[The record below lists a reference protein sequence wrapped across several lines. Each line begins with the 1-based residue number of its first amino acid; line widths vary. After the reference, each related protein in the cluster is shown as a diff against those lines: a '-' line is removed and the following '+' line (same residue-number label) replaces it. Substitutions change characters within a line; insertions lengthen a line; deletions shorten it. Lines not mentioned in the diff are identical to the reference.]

1 MENQE
6 KVKWEITPDRFLIG
20 VEPQCKGIEFEMTLN
35 LTYQEFEDIVKLK
48 YPGIHL
54 SDKPGSIDRHFVFNV
69 MEGDITIIS
78 YDKPTHV
85 KGIILDHGGKGEWG
99 PLFVKRFEEQ
109 YPVSMEEQKEPTGQ
123 QRLPTINIK
132 SQLPKRPT
140 DLRRWNQIWNIVRGK
155 IRAYPTNNSLTKWF
169 KTRPKMPGDDLKCS
183 YDTMKKIVM
192 AGEAGLLDL
201 PKVT

>member
-1 MENQE
+1 MENQR
-6 KVKWEITPDRFLIG
+6 EIIDQIGPDRYLIG

-78 YDKPTHV
+78 YDKSTHV

-99 PLFVKRFEEQ
+99 PLFVKRFETL
-109 YPVSMEEQKEPTGQ
+109 YPVPIEEKKEPERTPESAQ
-123 QRLPTINIK
+123 LSKIDLLCIK
-132 SQLPKRPT
+132 WAS
-140 DLRRWNQIWNIVRGK
+140 RRFIPYK
-155 IRAYPTNNSLTKWF
+155 
-169 KTRPKMPGDDLKCS
+169 
-183 YDTMKKIVM
+183 TMKEFLNDFGHPWISHDQFKEALCD
-192 AGEAGLLDL
+192 AGKRGLIYKEK
-201 PKVT
+201 PHGHWKVKTAT